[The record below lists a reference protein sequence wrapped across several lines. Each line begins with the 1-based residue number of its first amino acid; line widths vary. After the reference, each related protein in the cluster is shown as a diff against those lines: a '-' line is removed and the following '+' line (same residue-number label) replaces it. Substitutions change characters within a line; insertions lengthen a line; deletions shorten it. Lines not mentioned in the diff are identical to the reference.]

1 MEEKVKKAFEL
12 ANYMST
18 LAEQKRIIFEEFQQ
32 NLIYFFNGATFTVSR
47 ELINHVKTLIDLEQ
61 TDSVLIDDN
70 NLPVDVQDLVKFLEQ
85 ILDIHTHAT
94 NQFYSKY
101 QKIKKNR
108 SVEGLLDL

>member
-1 MEEKVKKAFEL
+1 MEEKVKKAFEI

-32 NLIYFFNGATFTVSR
+32 SLIYFYNGSTFRVTR
-47 ELINHVKTLIDLEQ
+47 ELINYVKTLLDLNQ
-61 TDSVLIDDN
+61 TDAVLIDDN
-70 NLPVDVQDLVKFLEQ
+70 NIPTDIQNLSEFLDKILNVQTQAVNQ
-85 ILDIHTHAT
+85 YHT
-94 NQFYSKY
+94 KY